1 MRNTVIATTTALLI
15 ASAGV
20 LAAQDAHAGHGA
32 MHRHGEGQ
40 HGMMQGC
47 PMHAARAEGP
57 QAALQHREHLGL
69 SADQVQR
76 LEAAHGRMH
85 QAHQQIMPQMQEVH
99 RQIATATEAARFD
112 EQAARTATQ
121 RAGQLH
127 ADMMLA
133 NLRAQN
139 ETRGILTAQ
148 QREQLAQHA
157 QHQGGMHGGHGQQGA
172 HGGHGQGGGMG
183 MQCPMMGG
191 GAHQHGQGGQQQH
204 RHNH

>member
-15 ASAGV
+15 ASAGL
-20 LAAQDAHAGHGA
+20 LAAQDAPAGHGA

-40 HGMMQGC
+40 HGMMHGC
-47 PMHAARAEGP
+47 PMHAAMAQGP
-57 QAALQHREHLGL
+57 QAALQHRDHLGL

-85 QAHQQIMPQMQEVH
+85 QAHQQVMPQMQEVH
-99 RQIATATEAARFD
+99 RQIAAATEAARFD
-112 EQAARTATQ
+112 EQVARTATQ

-148 QREQLAQHA
+148 QREQLTQHA
-157 QHQGGMHGGHGQQGA
+157 QHQGGGMHGGQGA
-172 HGGHGQGGGMG
+172 HGQHGAHGGGMG
-183 MQCPMMGG
+183 MRCPMMGG
-191 GAHQHGQGGQQQH
+191 GHQHGAGHQH
-204 RHNH
+204 